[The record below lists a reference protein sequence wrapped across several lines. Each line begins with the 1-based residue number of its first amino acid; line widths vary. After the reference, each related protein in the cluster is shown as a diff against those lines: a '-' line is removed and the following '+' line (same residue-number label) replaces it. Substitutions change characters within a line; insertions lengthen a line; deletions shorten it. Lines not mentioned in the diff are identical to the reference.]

1 MTKQRKDNIA
11 DDAQESLVQALESI
25 KGLLEKSEN
34 KLSAARES
42 IALANDSS
50 QKAKISLDDETIP
63 VLNDVVIPD
72 ASEKAQ
78 PDLNLFETSTPIEPE
93 PVTEAAQL
101 IPQGI
106 PCDDVI
112 DLVDEFQDRIKP
124 MLNEA
129 ITSSSILNLEEVL
142 NKALEKELHQL
153 RNEIKQ
159 LDN

>member
-1 MTKQRKDNIA
+1 MTKQRKDNIS

-50 QKAKISLDDETIP
+50 KKAKVSLDDETIP

-72 ASEKAQ
+72 ASEEAQ
-78 PDLNLFETSTPIEPE
+78 PDLNLFETLTPTEPE
-93 PVTEAAQL
+93 PVTEPAEP

-106 PCDDVI
+106 TCDEVI
-112 DLVDEFQDRIKP
+112 DLIDEFQDRIKP
-124 MLNEA
+124 ILNEA

-142 NKALEKELHQL
+142 NKAVEQELHQL